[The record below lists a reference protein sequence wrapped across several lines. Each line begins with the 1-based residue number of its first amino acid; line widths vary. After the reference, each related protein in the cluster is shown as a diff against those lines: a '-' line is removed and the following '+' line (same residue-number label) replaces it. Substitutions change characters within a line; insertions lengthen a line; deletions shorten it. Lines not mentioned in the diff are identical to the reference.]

1 MQEVWRRDEVSVG
14 EVKEAL
20 NACAPKDRAYT
31 TYMTVM
37 ARLDSKGLL
46 ERTRSGKT
54 DFYRPLYSRERYR
67 ELRARAAVDSLVDQF
82 GDVALA
88 HRSPDGSV
96 GAGTPSISPAP
107 CSQGVTT
114 DTGTCSRWRWCFAPA
129 V

>member
-1 MQEVWRRDEVSVG
+1 MDEVWRHDEVSVG

-20 NACAPKDRAYT
+20 NARAPKDRAYT

-46 ERTRSGKT
+46 ERTRRGKT
-54 DFYRPLYSRERYR
+54 DFYRPLYSRQRYV

-88 HRSPDGSV
+88 HIARQMAWLDPEHRRSLQRL
-96 GAGTPSISPAP
+96 A
-107 CSQGVTT
+107 
-114 DTGTCSRWRWCFAPA
+114 RKE
-129 V
+129 